1 MLPSRIAHST
11 KNFSIWVHTQVAR
24 HTLKFKYSAAWL
36 ALFAAY
42 LALAIVATYPLT
54 FQATNH
60 VFGLGTPPLNI
71 WALSWVNRQLVQDPL
86 SLFDG
91 NVFFPYPRSLA
102 FSEHLFVPSL
112 LAAPWLAVSNNP
124 VLAHNA
130 VSLISLALAGVGMF
144 LLCRELT
151 GNNAAAF
158 VAGMLYAFHTWNIN
172 ELIRLQILSNQWF
185 PFLLH
190 ALLRFFRHPSP
201 RRGVWVGLTYALQS
215 LSCMYWALYLPLV
228 CLPTILLLQV
238 RHRLRSRKLLP
249 LAVNLGWA
257 ILVTAIFFVPYLK
270 NSSEYGFHREEPNP
284 VPVDRYFDVLPGNLL
299 YSEWLG
305 TARANEN
312 AAHFLGFTA
321 LGLGL
326 IGLFACS
333 SKTDEKPNWYRP
345 LFVFFIVAGFFLSL
359 GTEIRLGEHKLG
371 PGPYAAFF
379 RWVPGF
385 RSVRYP
391 ERLSILL
398 ILGLAPMV
406 AIGLDRLSHR
416 LGKPV
421 VVVLGGILFLE
432 HLSIPLQLAHLPTGD
447 ETPEVYRWIAKD
459 PGAKVVAEV
468 PTTRFKGERA
478 DADPMY
484 YSTVHWKRTV
494 QGFTG
499 HFPPAYNF
507 LRWRLFHFPDQEAV
521 SFLEKLGVDT
531 VVVHPDDGLSVGAD
545 PRWTRTGPTRDGDI
559 LLRLNRSAG
568 LQFTPLPDAQPALL
582 EIDPEGWKARTNLR
596 GASRAIDGDPTTFW
610 STETM
615 QREHYFIAVSFPS
628 VRKPA
633 RISMM
638 LGDRRQFPMR
648 FEVLGLLEDRT
659 WARLPFD
666 RAAVYERLFTQ
677 LLYDPLSAS
686 VDVELREPRVWEL
699 MIRIT
704 ETDGFELPWSISE
717 IRVFEKPE

>member
-1 MLPSRIAHST
+1 MD
-11 KNFSIWVHTQVAR
+11 R
-24 HTLKFKYSAAWL
+24 HTSKLKYSAAWL

-305 TARANEN
+305 TARPNEN

-326 IGLFACS
+326 IGLFACG
-333 SKTDEKPNWYRP
+333 SKTDEKPSWYRP

-359 GTEIRLGEHKLG
+359 GTEIRLGEHRLG

-379 RWVPGF
+379 QWMPGF
-385 RSVRYP
+385 QNVRYP

-416 LGKPV
+416 LGKLAV
-421 VVVLGGILFLE
+421 GAVGGILFLE

-447 ETPEVYRWIAKD
+447 EIPEVYRWIAKD
-459 PGAKVVAEV
+459 PDAKVVAEV
-468 PTTRFKGERA
+468 PTTRFWGERA

-507 LRWRLFHFPDQEAV
+507 IRWRLFHFPDEEAV
-521 SFLEKLGVDT
+521 NFLEKLGVDT

-545 PRWTRTGPTRDGDI
+545 PRWTRSGPTRDGDI

-568 LQFTPLPDAQPALL
+568 LQFTPLPVPTPRKYIEL
-582 EIDPEGWKARTNLR
+582 
-596 GASRAIDGDPTTFW
+596 DPTNWKVHASSAGAGRARDRNSFTTW
-610 STETM
+610 STIDM
-615 QREHYFIAVSFPS
+615 QREHHFYAIRFPEPTIP
-628 VRKPA
+628 V
-633 RISMM
+633 RISMEP
-638 LGDRRQFPMR
+638 GPEYQFPAH
-648 FEVLGLLEDRT
+648 FEVLGLIGGDR
-659 WARLPFD
+659 WVSLSFD
-666 RAAVYERLFTQ
+666 RRAVLHNFFAQ
-677 LLYDPLSAS
+677 LLHEPRSAS
-686 VDVELREPRVWEL
+686 LDLDLTSPAVRQVR
-699 MIRIT
+699 IRIT
-704 ETDGFELPWSISE
+704 KTDAFEMPWTMSE
-717 IRVFEKPE
+717 IRVYREGSP